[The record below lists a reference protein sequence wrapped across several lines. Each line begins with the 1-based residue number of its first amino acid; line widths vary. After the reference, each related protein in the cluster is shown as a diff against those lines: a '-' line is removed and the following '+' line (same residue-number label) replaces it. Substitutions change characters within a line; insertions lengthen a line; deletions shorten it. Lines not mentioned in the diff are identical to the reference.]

1 MSARQAQKKGLNEQ
15 QKKNLVIAGFAVV
28 ALGVIA
34 FNFSDSIFGTA
45 PAPPPPPVIINK
57 TPVKA
62 KAGANTST
70 AKPTGFAVKGEAQQ
84 VGTTSQALDPTLH
97 MESMLV
103 TEALPY
109 TGSGRNIFAAGPAA
123 VNEVAKKEAPKT
135 KIPEVI
141 QPVRPQVA
149 MAPAGPPPINL
160 KFFGVASRANG
171 DRRAFLLRGEDVF
184 LASAGDIV
192 DRRYKVISIAAKSIV
207 IEDLPNSNQQTLPLQ
222 AN

>member
-1 MSARQAQKKGLNEQ
+1 MSARQVKKGLNEQ
-15 QKKNLVIAGFAVV
+15 QKKNLLIAGFAVL
-28 ALGVIA
+28 ALGVIV

-62 KAGANTST
+62 KSGSNAPAAG
-70 AKPTGFAVKGEAQQ
+70 PTGFAVKGEAVK

-97 MESMLV
+97 MEAMLV

-109 TGSGRNIFAAGPAA
+109 TGTGRNIFAAGPAA
-123 VNEVAKKEAPKT
+123 VYEVAKKEPPKP
-135 KIPEVI
+135 IPNVI
-141 QPVRPQVA
+141 QPVRPPVVVA
-149 MAPAGPPPINL
+149 EGPKPLPPINL

-192 DRRYKVISIAAKSIV
+192 DRRYKVISIAANSIV
-207 IEDLPNSNQQTLPLQ
+207 IEDLPNSNKQTLPLQ